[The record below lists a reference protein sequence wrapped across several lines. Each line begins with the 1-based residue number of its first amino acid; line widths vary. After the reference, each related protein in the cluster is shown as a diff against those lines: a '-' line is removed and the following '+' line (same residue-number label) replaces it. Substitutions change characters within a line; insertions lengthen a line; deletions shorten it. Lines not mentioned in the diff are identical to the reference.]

1 MSRKSTWSDDTRR
14 HGDIYYFSM
23 VVMACFFVAV
33 FIFGCSLSERTKP
46 PRKPGEPK
54 PYKVLGKW
62 YQPLANSQ
70 GFSQK
75 GLASWYGKKFHGRK
89 TSNGERYNMYGI
101 SAAHKTLPLGTWVRL
116 TNQENGK
123 TLDVRINDRGPFVR
137 GRIIDL
143 SYGAAQKVGLIGP
156 GTARVKIIALGKAG
170 HPQPNGRPT
179 YRPVNYQ
186 HGNFTFQVGAFQSRS
201 NAEAF
206 VRKLDADYINA
217 HLVATEEGDNV
228 LYRVRVGRCNTLAKA
243 SEYEN
248 YLVNNGFPDAFT
260 VAE

>member
-1 MSRKSTWSDDTRR
+1 M
-14 HGDIYYFSM
+14 I
-23 VVMACFFVAV
+23 AV
-33 FIFGCSLSERTKP
+33 FTFGCSTRQQTKP
-46 PRKPGEPK
+46 PKKPGEPK

-62 YQPLANSQ
+62 YQPLGSSQ

-116 TNQENGK
+116 TNLENGK

-143 SYGAAQKVGLIGP
+143 SYGAAQKVGLVGP
-156 GTARVKIIALGKAG
+156 GTAKVKIFALGKTG
-170 HPQPNGRPT
+170 QPQTNGRRTFQPID
-179 YRPVNYQ
+179 YQ
-186 HGNFTFQVGAFQSRS
+186 HGNFTFQVGAFISRS
-201 NAEAF
+201 NAEAL
-206 VRKLDADYINA
+206 VRKLDERYVNA
-217 HLVATEEGDNV
+217 HMVTTQEVEGEM
-228 LYRVRVGRCNTLAKA
+228 YRVRVGRCKTLTKA